1 MGMTTVPAAS
11 RRTPPGGLV
20 DAETVQVAAV
30 AMHSAMGEPAVNLD
44 RVETWL
50 RRARRAGATFAVFP
64 EECITGSVNKS
75 TSEDD
80 AVLAAIDTA
89 ARLAVPRLEAL
100 CRELGMTAV
109 VGTVEQRGN
118 RRFNSALVVGPD
130 GHLATYDKMWLP
142 GSEREY
148 FEPGKTL
155 PVLDSQGWRFAVGIC
170 ADLQRGDY
178 FRLAADAGAEFF
190 LLCVAGS
197 GESELVGPDGD
208 QTKQAEHHRAL
219 HVKLMRQWSAQSGL
233 YVFYANQAGKSGP
246 SWFPGVVLVTDPHG
260 QLVAEHLPT
269 EGMLVT
275 AVSRRALAAACPT
288 GPDAEDDTAG
298 ELGGPGSFRPRR
310 ARPPRPRGGSGAPH
324 ARWRGGQL
332 MRHPAHARLAR
343 RGRLARRWTCADH
356 AGITT

>member
-50 RRARRAGATFAVFP
+50 RRASRAGARFAVFP

-75 TSEDD
+75 EQADD
-80 AVLAAIDTA
+80 AVLAAIDSA
-89 ARLAVPRLEAL
+89 ARLVVPRLEAL

-109 VGTVEQRGN
+109 VGTVERRGE

-130 GHLATYDKMWLP
+130 GYLATYDKMWLP
-142 GSEREY
+142 GGEREY
-148 FEPGKTL
+148 FQPGETL

-197 GESELVGPDGD
+197 GEAELVGPDGD

-219 HVKLMRQWSAQSGL
+219 HIKLMSKWSAQSGL
-233 YVFYANQAGKSGP
+233 YVFYANQAGKSGT
-246 SWFPGVVLVTDPHG
+246 SWFPGLVLVTDPHG

-269 EGMLVT
+269 EGMVVT
-275 AVSRRALAAACPT
+275 AVSRGVLAAACPT
-288 GPDAEDDTAG
+288 GPGEEDDAEGPVNSAG
-298 ELGGPGSFRPRR
+298 EAVTLRMVLSTCTP
-310 ARPPRPRGGSGAPH
+310 AGA
-324 ARWRGGQL
+324 AVG
-332 MRHPAHARLAR
+332 
-343 RGRLARRWTCADH
+343 
-356 AGITT
+356 

>member
-1 MGMTTVPAAS
+1 MSMTTVPAAS
-11 RRTPPGGLV
+11 RRPSPGDPVG
-20 DAETVQVAAV
+20 AGTVQVAAV

-50 RRARRAGATFAVFP
+50 RRASRAGARFAVFP

-75 TSEDD
+75 ELADD

-109 VGTVEQRGN
+109 VGTVEQRGD

-130 GHLATYDKMWLP
+130 GYLATYDKMWLP
-142 GSEREY
+142 GGEREY
-148 FEPGKTL
+148 FQPGETL
-155 PVLDSQGWRFAVGIC
+155 PVVDSQGWRFAVGIC

-197 GESELVGPDGD
+197 GMPELVGPDGD

-219 HVKLMRQWSAQSGL
+219 HTKLMRRWSAQSGM
-233 YVFYANQAGKSGP
+233 YIFYANQAGKSGP
-246 SWFPGVVLVTDPHG
+246 AWFPGLVLVTDPHG

-269 EGMLVT
+269 EGMVV
-275 AVSRRALAAACPT
+275 AEVSRGVLAAACPT
-288 GPDAEDDTAG
+288 RLGEGTDGADGPVNSAG
-298 ELGGPGSFRPRR
+298 RAVCLCGWCREHAPELKKVKY
-310 ARPPRPRGGSGAPH
+310 
-324 ARWRGGQL
+324 
-332 MRHPAHARLAR
+332 
-343 RGRLARRWTCADH
+343 
-356 AGITT
+356 

>member
-11 RRTPPGGLV
+11 RRPSPG
-20 DAETVQVAAV
+20 DPADTDTVPVAAV

-50 RRARRAGATFAVFP
+50 RRASRAGARFAVFP

-75 TSEDD
+75 EQADD

-89 ARLAVPRLEAL
+89 GRLAVPRLEAL

-109 VGTVEQRGN
+109 VGTVERRGD

-130 GHLATYDKMWLP
+130 GYLATYDKMWLP
-142 GSEREY
+142 GGEREY
-148 FEPGKTL
+148 FEPGETL
-155 PVLDSQGWRFAVGIC
+155 PVIDSQGWRFAVGIC

-178 FRLAADAGAEFF
+178 FRLAGHAGAEFF

-197 GESELVGPDGD
+197 GMPDMVGPDGD
-208 QTKQAEHHRAL
+208 QTKQAEAHQAL

-233 YVFYANQAGKSGP
+233 YIFYANQAGKSGP
-246 SWFPGVVLVTDPHG
+246 SWFPGLVLVTDPHG

-269 EGMLVT
+269 EGMVV
-275 AVSRRALAAACPT
+275 AEVSRGVLAAACPT
-288 GPDAEDDTAG
+288 RLGEGTDGADGPVNSAG
-298 ELGGPGSFRPRR
+298 RAVCLCGWCREHAPELKKVKY
-310 ARPPRPRGGSGAPH
+310 
-324 ARWRGGQL
+324 
-332 MRHPAHARLAR
+332 
-343 RGRLARRWTCADH
+343 
-356 AGITT
+356 

>member
-1 MGMTTVPAAS
+1 MGTATGPAAS

-50 RRARRAGATFAVFP
+50 RRARRAGARFAVFP
-64 EECITGSVNKS
+64 EECITGSVNKA
-75 TSEDD
+75 ELADG
-80 AVLAAIDTA
+80 AVLAVIDTA
-89 ARLAVPRLEAL
+89 GRLAVPRLEAL
-100 CRELGMTAV
+100 CRELAMTAV
-109 VGTVEQRGN
+109 VGTVERRGD

-130 GHLATYDKMWLP
+130 GYLTTYDKMWLP
-142 GSEREY
+142 GGEREY

-178 FRLAADAGAEFF
+178 FRLAAGAGAEFF

-197 GESELVGPDGD
+197 GMPELVGPDGD

-219 HVKLMRQWSAQSGL
+219 HTTLMSKWSAQSGL
-233 YVFYANQAGKSGP
+233 YIFYANQAGKSGP
-246 SWFPGVVLVTDPHG
+246 AWFPGLVLVTDPHG

-269 EGMLVT
+269 EGMVVT
-275 AVSRRALAAACPT
+275 EVSRRALAAARPT
-288 GPDAEDDTAG
+288 GPEEEDDTAEGPVNSAG
-298 ELGGPGSFRPRR
+298 EAVSVR
-310 ARPPRPRGGSGAPH
+310 AVVS
-324 ARWRGGQL
+324 
-332 MRHPAHARLAR
+332 
-343 RGRLARRWTCADH
+343 
-356 AGITT
+356 

>member
-11 RRTPPGGLV
+11 RRPSPGDPV
-20 DAETVQVAAV
+20 DAGTVQVAAV

-50 RRARRAGATFAVFP
+50 RRASRAGATFAVFP

-75 TSEDD
+75 ELADD

-109 VGTVEQRGN
+109 VGTVERRGD

-130 GHLATYDKMWLP
+130 GYLATYDKMWLP
-142 GSEREY
+142 GGEREY
-148 FEPGKTL
+148 FQPGETL
-155 PVLDSQGWRFAVGIC
+155 LVVDSQGWRFAVGIC

-197 GESELVGPDGD
+197 GMPELVGPDGD

-219 HVKLMRQWSAQSGL
+219 HAKLMRRWSAQSGL
-233 YVFYANQAGKSGP
+233 YVFYANQAGKSGTE
-246 SWFPGVVLVTDPHG
+246 LVSGAGARDRSARPAG
-260 QLVAEHLPT
+260 
-269 EGMLVT
+269 G
-275 AVSRRALAAACPT
+275 RALA
-288 GPDAEDDTAG
+288 D
-298 ELGGPGSFRPRR
+298 
-310 ARPPRPRGGSGAPH
+310 RGD
-324 ARWRGGQL
+324 
-332 MRHPAHARLAR
+332 
-343 RGRLARRWTCADH
+343 GR
-356 AGITT
+356 